1 MKKRVLSVLLAGVM
15 TMGLLAGCGGSEEKS
30 AATTEEATEED
41 ASEEADAP
49 EEADASAE
57 EAADGEYTIA
67 VVGKQEASE
76 WWQIFVDGVNQA
88 GQDLGVNAYYR
99 SPEKETDIQ
108 DQVNICQDCLT
119 QGIDALVLSACDPTA
134 LNDIILQCNETDIPV
149 VLVNDTID
157 DAALEAAGGFYETY
171 VGIVQ
176 YNAAS
181 LAGQYVVD
189 NYEPCK
195 VAIVEGVPGV
205 SAHEDR
211 MNGFK
216 DVVEK
221 AGFEVVASQT
231 ANCDTNEAFD
241 VTTNMLTANPDIEII
256 WTTNAEMGL
265 GIVQAIENMGL
276 VAGKDGISV
285 FDFDCSSDDKTNI
298 AAGTLVG
305 TIDQNQGV
313 MAYTAVETA
322 LKAIQGEEFEGIG
335 SQVETDAVI
344 VTSENIGDY
353 Q

>member
-1 MKKRVLSVLLAGVM
+1 MKKKVVSVLLAGVM
-15 TMGLLAGCGGSEEKS
+15 ALGMLVGCGSGEGENASSDSENTQTDETAEEASEEG
-30 AATTEEATEED
+30 TEEA
-41 ASEEADAP
+41 
-49 EEADASAE
+49 AE
-57 EAADGEYTIA
+57 SADGEYTIA

-76 WWQIFVDGVNQA
+76 WWQIFVDGVNRA
-88 GQDLGVNAYYR
+88 GEELGVNAYYR

-108 DQVNICQDCLT
+108 DQVNICQDCIT
-119 QGIDALVLSACDPTA
+119 QGIDALVLSAADPTA
-134 LNDIILQCNETDIPV
+134 LNDIIIQCNEEDIPV

-157 DAALEAAGGFYETY
+157 DEALEAAGGYYETY

-189 NYEPCK
+189 NYDPCK
-195 VAIVEGVPGV
+195 VGIVEGVPGV
-205 SAHEDR
+205 AAHEDR
-211 MNGFK
+211 LNGFK
-216 DVVEK
+216 DVVEE

-241 VTTNMLTANPDIEII
+241 VTTNMLTANPEIEVI

-285 FDFDCSSDDKTNI
+285 LDFDCNSDDIANI
-298 AAGTLVG
+298 GAGTLVG
-305 TIDQNQGV
+305 TIDQNQGD

-322 LKAIQGEEFEGIG
+322 LKAIEGEEFDGVG
-335 SQVETDAVI
+335 SQIETEAII
-344 VTSENIGDY
+344 VTEENIADY

>member
-1 MKKRVLSVLLAGVM
+1 MKKRVLSVFLAGVM
-15 TMGLLAGCGGSEEKS
+15 TLGLLAGCGSSEGGDAAADEGSAS
-30 AATTEEATEED
+30 TEE
-41 ASEEADAP
+41 
-49 EEADASAE
+49 SAE
-57 EAADGEYTIA
+57 ESTEGAAEEAGAEKEDGEYTIA

-76 WWQIFVDGVNQA
+76 WWQIFIDGVNRA
-88 GQDLGVNAYYR
+88 GEELGVNAYYR

-108 DQVNICQDCLT
+108 DQVNICQDCIT
-119 QGIDALVLSACDPTA
+119 QGIDALVLSAADPTA
-134 LNDIILQCNETDIPV
+134 LNDIILQCNEADIPV

-157 DAALEAAGGFYETY
+157 DAALEAAGGYYETY

-195 VAIVEGVPGV
+195 IGIVEGVPGV
-205 SAHEDR
+205 AAHEDR
-211 MNGFK
+211 LNGFK
-216 DVVEK
+216 DVVEE

-241 VTTNMLTANPDIEII
+241 VTTNMLTANPDIEVI

-285 FDFDCSSDDKTNI
+285 FDFDCSSDDKANI

-305 TIDQNQGV
+305 TIDQNQSE

-322 LKAIQGEEFEGIG
+322 LKAIQGEEFDGVG
-335 SQVETDAVI
+335 SQIETSAII
-344 VTSENIGDY
+344 VTEENIADY